1 MATYLQSLLGED
13 ELNAAKKDARGM
25 GLLQAGLAGLM
36 ASGPSLTPTSAGQAL
51 GAAGLSGL
59 SGYQDAMAEAERQ
72 GLQGME
78 FDKMLQAQQSDA
90 AFKAA
95 LPEVFKDGRINYP
108 ALQQLALVYP
118 KEVGDIVTAYNAAQ
132 PPQAPSVNLQFDAKT
147 GSVFNPRTGEVTY
160 TGNVQQDSVNLQYD
174 SKSGTVFNP
183 RTGEVTRVDG
193 AQTQGGFVIPE
204 NATQAEAADIYR
216 KAAQDVSGTD
226 SAEAKRLFDLAN
238 SIDPKPPAKPP
249 TDSQLKAGGFYDRMS
264 QSIGIIEPLEAAGEY
279 PMAGAAMAQ
288 SLPFVGDF
296 AKRVVMSP
304 EQQRYQQAADDWI
317 RAKLRQESG
326 AVISDDEMRS
336 EYNTYFPQ
344 PGDSAEVIAQ
354 KSRARQTA
362 TNSMA
367 KAAGPAVD
375 LVNPTQSTGGDLAA
389 QARAER
395 ERRQRGR

>member
-13 ELNAAKKDARGM
+13 EFQKTQQGARNM

-59 SGYQDAMAEAERQ
+59 TGYQDAISEAERQ
-72 GLQGME
+72 GLQGIE
-78 FDKMLQAQQSDA
+78 FEQMQQSRQSDE

-118 KEVGDIVTAYNAAQ
+118 KEVGDIVTAYKAAQ

-147 GSVFNPRTGEVTY
+147 GSIFNPKTGEVTY
-160 TGNVQQDSVNLQYD
+160 TGNAQQDGVNLQFD
-174 SKSGTVFNP
+174 PKTGTVFNP

-193 AQTQGGFVIPE
+193 GQAQVGVVIPD
-204 NATQAEAADIYR
+204 NATPAQAAEIYR
-216 KAAQDVSGTD
+216 KAAQNERD

-238 SIDPKPPAKPP
+238 AVDPESKVKPP
-249 TDSQLKAGGFYDRMS
+249 TDSQLRAGGFYDRMS
-264 QSIGIIEPLEAAGEY
+264 QSVEIIDPLEAAGEY
-279 PMAGAAMAQ
+279 PMVGAAMAQ
-288 SLPFVGDF
+288 SIPFVGDM

-304 EQQRYQQAADDWI
+304 EEQRYQQAADDWI

-344 PGDSAEVIAQ
+344 PGDSKEVIAQ
-354 KSRARQTA
+354 KRRARQTA

-375 LVNPTQSTGGDLAA
+375 LVKPTQSTSGDLAA

-395 ERRQRGR
+395 ERRQRGQ

>member
-13 ELNAAKKDARGM
+13 EFKKTQQSAQNM

-59 SGYQDAMAEAERQ
+59 TGYQDAMSEAERQ
-72 GLQGME
+72 GLQGIE
-78 FDKMLQAQQSDA
+78 FEQMQQSRQSDE

-118 KEVGDIVTAYNAAQ
+118 KEVGEIVTAYTKAQ

-147 GSVFNPRTGEVTY
+147 GSVFNPKTGEVTY
-160 TGNVQQDSVNLQYD
+160 TGNAQQDDVNLQFD
-174 SKSGTVFNP
+174 PKTGTVFNP
-183 RTGEVTRVDG
+183 RTGEVTRADG
-193 AQTQGGFVIPE
+193 QQAQAGVVIPD
-204 NATQAEAADIYR
+204 NATPAQAAEIYR
-216 KAAQDVSGTD
+216 KAAQNEPD

-238 SIDPKPPAKPP
+238 AVDPESKVKPP
-249 TDSQLKAGGFYDRMS
+249 TDSQLRAGGFYDRMK
-264 QSIGIIEPLEAAGEY
+264 QSIGIIDPLEAAGEY
-279 PMAGAAMAQ
+279 PMVGAAMAQ
-288 SLPFVGDF
+288 SIPFVGDV

-304 EQQRYQQAADDWI
+304 EEQRYQQAADDWI

-344 PGDSAEVIAQ
+344 PGDSKEVIAQ
-354 KSRARQTA
+354 KRRARQTA

-389 QARAER
+389 QAKAER
-395 ERRQRGR
+395 ERRQRGQ

>member
-13 ELNAAKKDARGM
+13 EFKKTQQSARNM

-59 SGYQDAMAEAERQ
+59 TGYQDAMSEAERQ
-72 GLQGME
+72 GLQGIE
-78 FDKMLQAQQSDA
+78 FEQMQQSRQSDE

-118 KEVGDIVTAYNAAQ
+118 KEVGDIVTAYKAAQ

-147 GSVFNPRTGEVTY
+147 GSIFNPKTGEVTY
-160 TGNVQQDSVNLQYD
+160 TGNAQQDDVNLQFD
-174 SKSGTVFNP
+174 PKTGTVFNP

-193 AQTQGGFVIPE
+193 GQAQVGVVIPD
-204 NATQAEAADIYR
+204 NATPAQAAEIYR
-216 KAAQDVSGTD
+216 KAAQNEPD

-238 SIDPKPPAKPP
+238 AVDPESKVKPP
-249 TDSQLKAGGFYDRMS
+249 TDSQLRAGGFYDRMI
-264 QSIGIIEPLEAAGEY
+264 QSVGIIDPLEAAGKY
-279 PMAGAAMAQ
+279 PMVGAAMAQ
-288 SLPFVGDF
+288 SIPFVGDV

-304 EQQRYQQAADDWI
+304 EEQRYQQAADDWI

-344 PGDSAEVIAQ
+344 PGDSKEVIAQ
-354 KSRARQTA
+354 KRRARQTA

-375 LVNPTQSTGGDLAA
+375 LVKPNAGGDLAA
-389 QARAER
+389 AVRAER
-395 ERRQRGR
+395 ERRQRGQ

>member
-13 ELNAAKKDARGM
+13 EFQKTQQSARNM

-59 SGYQDAMAEAERQ
+59 TGYQDAMSEAERQ

-78 FDKMLQAQQSDA
+78 FEQMQQSRQSDE

-95 LPEVFKDGRINYP
+95 LPEVFKDGRINYQ
-108 ALQQLALVYP
+108 AAQQLALAYP
-118 KEVGDIVTAYNAAQ
+118 EKMGQVMASLKSAA
-132 PPQAPSVNLQFDAKT
+132 PPKAPTVDLQFDAKT
-147 GSVFNPRTGEVTY
+147 GTIFNKQTGEVTFAP
-160 TGNVQQDSVNLQYD
+160 GFEPGQQ
-174 SKSGTVFNP
+174 
-183 RTGEVTRVDG
+183 
-193 AQTQGGFVIPE
+193 QTGFVIPD
-204 NATQAEAADIYR
+204 NATPAEAAAIYR
-216 KAAQDVSGTD
+216 QQAQKIAPKD
-226 SAEAKRLFDLAN
+226 SAEAKRLLDLAN
-238 SIDPKPPAKPP
+238 SIDPAPTAPPPAKPP
-249 TDSQLKAGGFYDRMS
+249 TDAQLRAGGFYDRMI
-264 QSIGIIEPLEAAGEY
+264 QSVGIIDPLEAAGKY
-279 PMAGAAMAQ
+279 PMVGAAMAQ
-288 SLPFVGDF
+288 SIPFVGDV

-304 EQQRYQQAADDWI
+304 EEQRYQQAADDWI

-344 PGDSAEVIAQ
+344 PGDSKEVIAQ
-354 KSRARQTA
+354 KRRARQTA

-389 QARAER
+389 QAKAER
-395 ERRQRGR
+395 ERRQRGQ

>member
-1 MATYLQSLLGED
+1 MATFLQSLLGED
-13 ELNAAKKDARGM
+13 EFKNSQQGARNM

-36 ASGPSLTPTSAGQAL
+36 ASGPSLTPTSAGQVL

-59 SGYQDAMAEAERQ
+59 TGYQDSLAEAERQ

-78 FDKMLQAQQSDA
+78 FEQMQQSRQSDE

-118 KEVGDIVTAYNAAQ
+118 KEVGEIVTAYTKAQ

-160 TGNVQQDSVNLQYD
+160 TGNAQQDSVDLQYD

-183 RTGEVTRVDG
+183 RTGEVTRVE
-193 AQTQGGFVIPE
+193 GGQPQAGVVIPP
-204 NATQAEAADIYR
+204 NATPAEAAAIYR
-216 KAAQDVSGTD
+216 TAAQNERD
-226 SAEAKRLFDLAN
+226 SAEAKRLFELAN
-238 SIDPKPPAKPP
+238 AVDPESKVKPP

-264 QSIGIIEPLEAAGEY
+264 QSLGIVEPLEAQGQY
-279 PMAGAAMAQ
+279 PMFGAALAG
-288 SLPFVGDF
+288 SVPFVGDIT
-296 AKRVVMSP
+296 KRLAMSP
-304 EQQRYQQAADDWI
+304 EEQRYQQAADDWI

-344 PGDSAEVIAQ
+344 PGDSDEVIAQ

-367 KAAGPAVD
+367 KAAGPSVQLTA
-375 LVNPTQSTGGDLAA
+375 PSGGGDLAA

-395 ERRQRGR
+395 ERRQRGQ